1 MEFLPSNRYIER
13 NELKVDGTMK
23 HFPIFVNLV
32 NQRVLLAGGGET
44 AVAKLRLIL
53 KTEAEIHVFA
63 EEPVAQVQAWAE
75 AGRLTLHSRKMQAGD
90 VYGARLV
97 YAAQDDDAADARV
110 AALGRAG
117 GALVNIVDN
126 LQDSQ
131 FITPAIVDRDPV
143 TVAIGTEG
151 AAPVLARHIKA
162 QVEEALPPSLGAL
175 ARLGQAFRSAVE
187 VLPMGRKRRDFWS
200 RFYFERGPKAL
211 TSGGEQAVRAELQD
225 LLAQTVAAKRS
236 AGRVDLVGAGPGDAE
251 LLTLRARKLL
261 HEADVV
267 LHDQMVTG
275 EILELARREAIVVET
290 GKRGF
295 GESWSQDDINDLMI
309 SHAAQGHHVV
319 RLKSGDPAMFAR
331 LDEEMDAL
339 DAAGVDWAIVPG
351 ITAASAAAAG
361 AGLSLT
367 QRGRNS
373 ALKFLTAHDVNGFA
387 DQDWRDL
394 AKPNAVAAVYMGK
407 KAASFLRGRLMMHG
421 ANGEMPVTVVEN
433 ASRANQRILQATL
446 LNLPEILNA
455 SDVSGPAVMLLGLA
469 PRAAAQVALDLDID
483 EMEQA

>member
-1 MEFLPSNRYIER
+1 
-13 NELKVDGTMK
+13 MK

-44 AVAKLRLIL
+44 AVAKLRLLL

-63 EEPVAQVQAWAE
+63 PVAVTQIEAWAK
-75 AGRLTLHSRKMQAGD
+75 AARLVLHRRDMVAAD
-90 VYGARLV
+90 AVGARLV
-97 YAAQDDDAADARV
+97 YGAQDDAAADARV
-110 AALGRAG
+110 AELGRAG

-151 AAPVLARHIKA
+151 AAPVLARHIKK
-162 QVEEALPPSLGAL
+162 QVEEALPPSLGLL
-175 ARLGQAFRSAVE
+175 ARLGQAFRGAAD

-200 RFYFERGPKAL
+200 RFYFERGPEAL
-211 TSGGEQAVRAELQD
+211 ASGGETAVKAELEA
-225 LLAQTVAAKRS
+225 LLQQTLAAKRS
-236 AGRVDLVGAGPGDAE
+236 SGRVDLVGAGPGDAE
-251 LLTLRARKLL
+251 LLTLKARKLL

-295 GESWSQDDINDLMI
+295 GESWTQDAINDLMI
-309 SHAAQGHHVV
+309 SHAAEGHHVV

-339 DAAGVDWAIVPG
+339 DAAGIDWAIVPG
-351 ITAASAAAAG
+351 ITAASAAAAH
-361 AGLSLT
+361 ARVSLT
-367 QRGRNS
+367 RRGRNS
-373 ALKFLTAHDVNGFA
+373 ALRFLTAHDVDGFA

-394 AKPNAVAAVYMGK
+394 AKPDAVAAIYMGK
-407 KAASFLRGRLMMHG
+407 RAASFLRGRLMMHG
-421 ANGEMPVTVVEN
+421 AQGDTPVTIVEN
-433 ASRANQRILQATL
+433 ASRADQRILQATL
-446 LNLPEILNA
+446 RSLPEILNA

-469 PRAAAQVALDLDID
+469 PRAAAQAALDLTIE
-483 EMEQA
+483 EMEHA